1 MQYPLS
7 IGLLIACASA
17 TALARPDA
25 SLHPRVGQLAELTFA
40 PGSAEIVFDTDGKVA
55 AKLDRAA
62 SWAHENPD
70 GLVVLD
76 GHADRVGSEPVNL
89 QLSMQRAKAVR
100 DRLIEAG
107 ADIGEIQRLGNE
119 WSLFFR
125 DPDGMELEVC
135 CHADE

>member
-1 MQYPLS
+1 MRYPLW
-7 IGLLIACASA
+7 IGLLVACVSA

-40 PGSAEIVFDTDGKVA
+40 QGSAEIEFDSDGKVA

-76 GHADRVGSEPVNL
+76 GHADRVGSEPANL

-100 DRLIEAG
+100 DTLITAG
-107 ADIGEIQRLGNE
+107 
-119 WSLFFR
+119 
-125 DPDGMELEVC
+125 V
-135 CHADE
+135 